1 MVALNESFAVKN
13 PSLGCENRVGD
24 FFGQDLKTSRVN
36 QLSAQQPRLE
46 NGHGYDETAS
56 GMFYYG
62 FRYYDAS
69 TGRWPSRDPIAETGG
84 LNLYIFVKNDG
95 LNYVDVLG
103 EQGCDPV
110 TGRGCRNRPS
120 RNPSNLS
127 FQFSVGT
134 SLSVGGCFNAGP
146 FIICVTGGYSIS
158 KGKCCDSSSGEEK
171 DVVELSGSISASTGV
186 GISTGFTYSFD
197 PIGQLGT
204 VGDCPSGSLNSI
216 WDAISGSFDVDAQLG
231 PLAGGCSWSGPTSGW
246 SCSAGLD
253 FSLGASV
260 TVGGTLTVSGQFLDE

>member
-1 MVALNESFAVKN
+1 M
-13 PSLGCENRVGD
+13 
-24 FFGQDLKTSRVN
+24 
-36 QLSAQQPRLE
+36 
-46 NGHGYDETAS
+46 
-56 GMFYYG
+56 
-62 FRYYDAS
+62 
-69 TGRWPSRDPIAETGG
+69 
-84 LNLYIFVKNDG
+84 
-95 LNYVDVLG
+95 
-103 EQGCDPV
+103 
-110 TGRGCRNRPS
+110 
-120 RNPSNLS
+120 
-127 FQFSVGT
+127 
-134 SLSVGGCFNAGP
+134 GGCFNAGP

-253 FSLGASV
+253 FSLGACV